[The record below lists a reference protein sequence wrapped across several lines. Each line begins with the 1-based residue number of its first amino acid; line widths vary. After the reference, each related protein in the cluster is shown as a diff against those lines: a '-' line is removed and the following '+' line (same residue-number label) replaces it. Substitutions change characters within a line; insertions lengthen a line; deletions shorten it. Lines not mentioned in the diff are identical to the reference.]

1 MPSDDEKKPK
11 IVSDENWKAQA
22 RQEKEKLSGQSKQSA
37 QPDHSAQPAQPDSSP
52 SAPDDSEQDQT
63 PDEQQPVGIPP
74 ASFMTLINSYVIQTY
89 YCLGKFA
96 DPEKGEKPEVNLD
109 LAKHHIDMLDVLEE
123 KTKGNLTEQEKKVLS
138 VALNETRMMYVQAAQ
153 G

>member
-22 RQEKEKLSGQSKQSA
+22 RQEKEKLSE
-37 QPDHSAQPAQPDSSP
+37 QPASSEP
-52 SAPDDSEQDQT
+52 APDDSEQAQPADDQ
-63 PDEQQPVGIPP
+63 EPVNIPP
-74 ASFMTLINSYVIQTY
+74 ASFMTLVNSYVIQTY

-96 DPEKGEKPEVNLD
+96 DQEKGEKPKVDLD
-109 LAKHHIDMLDVLEE
+109 LAKHHIDMLSVLEE
-123 KTKGNLTEQEKKVLS
+123 KTKGNLTEQEEKALS

>member
-1 MPSDDEKKPK
+1 MPTEDEKKPK

-22 RQEKEKLSGQSKQSA
+22 RQEKEKLSDPPDQPVQSE
-37 QPDHSAQPAQPDSSP
+37 
-52 SAPDDSEQDQT
+52 SAPADSDQDQT
-63 PDEQQPVGIPP
+63 PDEQQPVNIPP
-74 ASFMTLINSYVIQTY
+74 ASFMTLVNSYVIQTY

-96 DPEKGEKPEVNLD
+96 DPEKGEKPQVDLD
-109 LAKHHIDMLDVLEE
+109 LAKHHIDMLSVLEE
-123 KTKGNLTEQEKKVLS
+123 KTKGNLNDQEKKALS

>member
-1 MPSDDEKKPK
+1 MPTEDEKKPK

-22 RQEKEKLSGQSKQSA
+22 RQEKEKLSDPPDQPVQSE
-37 QPDHSAQPAQPDSSP
+37 
-52 SAPDDSEQDQT
+52 SAPADSDQDQT
-63 PDEQQPVGIPP
+63 PDEQQPVNIPP
-74 ASFMTLINSYVIQTY
+74 ASFMTLVNSYVIQTY

-96 DPEKGEKPEVNLD
+96 DPEKGEKPQVDLD

-123 KTKGNLTEQEKKVLS
+123 KTKGNLTEQEKKALS
-138 VALNETRMMYVQAAQ
+138 LALNETRMMYVQAAQ